1 MDSFNVDM
9 ELLRRIGEIRKAV
22 EQLDAS
28 DPSSTHPLLAALA
41 QVRERARDDST
52 GLLKLLEL
60 VEWTAV
66 SAAEDQRTPTS
77 RVANGILAAA
87 GAAEQAVFSGEG
99 AESRALIDQAGSTLL
114 LAAGMDPGDWVEWE
128 RPGWEPT
135 AEEAAGP
142 SSDPTVP
149 GVDEGGKDGGRTE
162 PYAGPESGVTLDDA
176 AAFLVRMDPEDRSQA
191 LELMEILEA
200 METGEGPPEELV
212 RLHQEMVSVLES
224 VTKPAR
230 TKKALRREAVERV
243 GELLEEAVL
252 LLEELEG
259 SRLQSP
265 SPGAEGL
272 STPRAGGQEDTEA
285 TGAGAEEAPPGAA
298 GFDSAT
304 GGDPEPTPDREEDGT
319 DDTFSEVTV
328 TSTGGNASTP
338 AVEIDEFP
346 ESEPLP
352 QGTDP
357 DLVRDFVTE
366 GFEYLEHAEEALLS
380 LESDPRDKE
389 AVNVVFRA
397 FHTIKGVSGFLE
409 LHRISDLAHHAE
421 SLLSKVRDDELSYT
435 GAVAD
440 LSLRGIDVLKALLES
455 VSDAMEDGILRLT
468 PDFGPLFTVLEDPD
482 LPEKIRNGS
491 VDGVRRADAAESDS
505 DGSDEGGG
513 TGGTGDAEREG
524 GRRTKGAESSVR
536 VRTDRLDRLVDM
548 VGELVIAHSMLAQDP
563 KILMDRGGLSR
574 KVDHSAKI
582 LRELQDL
589 STTLRMVPL
598 KPAFRKVTRV
608 VRDLSKKIGKPVEL
622 VTEGEDTEIDR
633 TMVDVLGDP
642 LVHMVRNSLDHGLEA
657 PDERAAAGKSK
668 KGKIRI
674 SAYQAGGNVVI
685 EVADDGRG
693 LNREKILA
701 KAIERGV
708 VESDRGMTDR
718 EIYNLIFAPG
728 FSTAEKVTEVSG
740 RGVGMD
746 VVRRNVESLRGRVS
760 IDSEPGRGSVFSI
773 HLPLT
778 LAITDGMVI
787 RVGSQRY
794 IIPSVKIHMS
804 MRPDREAI
812 STVSGKGEMV
822 MIQGSLLPIIRL
834 HRLWSI
840 PDAVE
845 DPTQGLLVIVG
856 EGRHRSALLVDELVT
871 QQQFVVKPLSGV
883 VADTQ
888 GVAGGAIMGNGD
900 VGLILDPDGI
910 IAMAHGL
917 SHSAAA

>member
-1 MDSFNVDM
+1 LDSFNVDM

-41 QVRERARDDST
+41 QARERARDDST
-52 GLLKLLEL
+52 GLLKLMEL

-66 SAAEDQRTPTS
+66 NAAEDERTPTS
-77 RVANGILAAA
+77 RLANGILAAA
-87 GAAEQAVFSGEG
+87 GAAEQAVFSGQG
-99 AESRALIDQAGSTLL
+99 AESRALVDQAGSTLL
-114 LAAGMDPGDWVEWE
+114 LAAGKDPGDWAQWE
-128 RPGWEPT
+128 RPEAEPK
-135 AEEAAGP
+135 AEKTPNAH
-142 SSDPTVP
+142 SDRTVP
-149 GVDEGGKDGGRTE
+149 GVDEDEEIGGGTDSHARTD
-162 PYAGPESGVTLDDA
+162 SGVTLDDA

-191 LELMEILEA
+191 RELMEILESMA
-200 METGEGPPEELV
+200 DGDGPPKGMIQ
-212 RLHQEMVSVLES
+212 LHQEMLSVLEP
-224 VTKPAR
+224 VTRPAR
-230 TKKALRREAVERV
+230 TKKAVRREAVERV
-243 GELLEEAVL
+243 GELLEEAIL
-252 LLEELEG
+252 LLEELEA
-259 SRLQSP
+259 SRLHH
-265 SPGAEGL
+265 
-272 STPRAGGQEDTEA
+272 
-285 TGAGAEEAPPGAA
+285 APPPGPEDLSASDAA
-298 GFDSAT
+298 
-304 GGDPEPTPDREEDGT
+304 EQEEDGT
-319 DDTFSEVTV
+319 DDTYSEVTI
-328 TSTGGNASTP
+328 TSAGGNAPAP

-491 VDGVRRADAAESDS
+491 VDGIRKADAVEADT
-505 DGSDEGGG
+505 DGYDEGDG
-513 TGGTGDAEREG
+513 TGGAGDVEREG
-524 GRRTKGAESSVR
+524 GRRTKGAEGSVR

-657 PDERAAAGKSK
+657 PDERAVAGKSK

-804 MRPDREAI
+804 MRPDHDAI

-845 DPTQGLLVIVG
+845 NPTEGLLVIVG

-900 VGLILDPDGI
+900 VGLILDPEGI

-917 SHSAAA
+917 AHSAAA